1 MENQL
6 RKLFRTRLKFTSPS
20 LEEEFYKDYL
30 EKSMTTIRIALI
42 LGIMLYSAFGVLDSL
57 IAPLSKYRIWFIR
70 FVVVVPSLIGVF
82 ILTFTEFFGRYIQ
95 LILSLLSLI
104 AGIGI
109 VAMIGITVETES
121 SLFYYAGLM
130 LVMMWSYT
138 FVKLRFFY
146 ATICGW
152 IIVLAYE
159 IVAIGYQGLLNSPDM
174 IKIFVNNN
182 FFFIASNIIGMFAC
196 YLIEL
201 YTRKDFLQRREIAAK
216 SEELRIERNTLKNKM
231 DIMNSELEMAKLIQ
245 QKLIPESNPNS
256 HIFSIYKP
264 MEAVGGDLLDF
275 IKFKSEEK
283 IGIFLSDV
291 SGHGVP
297 AALITSMIKSSILE
311 SRRLSSNP
319 AMMLM
324 HLNEVLGNQTD
335 DNFVTAFYGVY
346 DSRSRS
352 LIYSN
357 AGHHPPSIILNKKI
371 VTLDRSHSIPLAI
384 MKNSELMSGGIIY
397 KNSKAILPVQSKL
410 ILYTDGLVEAKN
422 INNHGLEFGRTMG
435 EKLLRLKQLDCK
447 DFVETLYDEL
457 ISFRGSESFDDDIC
471 LICVDID

>member
-1 MENQL
+1 MKNQL
-6 RKLFRTRLKFTSPS
+6 RKLIRTRLKFTSPD

-70 FVVVVPSLIGVF
+70 FVVVVPSLFAVF

-95 LILSLLSLI
+95 LILSILSLI

-159 IVAIGYQGLLNSPDM
+159 IVAIGYQGLLNTPDM
-174 IKIFVNNN
+174 VKIFVNNN

-216 SEELRIERNTLKNKM
+216 SEELRIERNALKNKM

-245 QKLIPESNPNS
+245 QKLIPESNPND
-256 HIFSIYKP
+256 HIYSIYKP

-275 IKFKSEEK
+275 IKFKSDEK

-311 SRRLSSNP
+311 SRRLTSNP

-324 HLNEVLGNQTD
+324 HLNEVLGNQTEE
-335 DNFVTAFYGVY
+335 NFVTAFYGIY

-352 LIYSN
+352 IIYSN
-357 AGHHPPSIILNKKI
+357 AGHHPPSIILNKRI
-371 VTLDRSHSIPLAI
+371 VTLDRSHSMPLAI
-384 MKNSELMSGGIIY
+384 MKNSDLMSEGKIY
-397 KNSKAILPVQSKL
+397 KNSKAILPVNSKL

-422 INNHGLEFGRTMG
+422 INNHEFDFGHTMN
-435 EKLLRLKQLDCK
+435 EKLLRLKQLGCR
-447 DFVETLYDEL
+447 DFVETLFNEL